1 MKKIEP
7 MNNYFP
13 LLNVYKWNM
22 ITSTLTLEN
31 RTPIIYTQDLIIY
44 NDNQIPTE
52 FRYVGE
58 QPISIIYVDGSV
70 YSEFVKLFESDE
82 MTFLFQTEVDITV
95 DRVRHIWE

>member
-1 MKKIEP
+1 MNKIE
-7 MNNYFP
+7 
-13 LLNVYKWNM
+13 LLNVYIWNM
-22 ITSTLTLEN
+22 RTSTLTLN
-31 RTPIIYTQDLIIY
+31 TRTPYIYTEDLVIY

-58 QPISIIYVDGSV
+58 QLISIIYVDGSV